1 MYELGS
7 GLGDRLLAW
16 YLFMVASSQ
25 RCLLFVLSQRGLV
38 SVESLF
44 RNARWLERE
53 SGEMH
58 DLWFAQKRDR
68 RALFLVPLLY
78 WAPLRKAYPVSG
90 FYELR
95 LNTVEGRLYP
105 YHVSWLD

>member
-1 MYELGS
+1 LYAGSLVLGLVTHVRLSLGCYRVWLLEHGVYELGS

-16 YLFMVASSQ
+16 YLFMVASAQ
-25 RCLLFVLSQRGLV
+25 RCLLFVLGQRSLT

-78 WAPLRKAYPVSG
+78 
-90 FYELR
+90 
-95 LNTVEGRLYP
+95 
-105 YHVSWLD
+105 